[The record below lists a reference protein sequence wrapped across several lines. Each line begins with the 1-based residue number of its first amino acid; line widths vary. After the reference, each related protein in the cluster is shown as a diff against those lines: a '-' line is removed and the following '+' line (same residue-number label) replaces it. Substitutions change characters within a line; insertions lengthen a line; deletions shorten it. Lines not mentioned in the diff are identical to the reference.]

1 MVTPLVNCLYY
12 WHHQTIHYRGQC
24 SYTCNLDTRNPT
36 LLVAVGVQ
44 GFKLDQIS
52 ECDRNSCFYL

>member
-36 LLVAVGVQ
+36 LLVAVVVQ
-44 GFKLDQIS
+44 GLK
-52 ECDRNSCFYL
+52 